1 MARKRVI
8 GVAQE
13 SHRRF
18 AAQLPVLRSN
28 TLLQKQKCVKL
39 WGRDPVERSETLN
52 HPLCGCAL
60 NVIQKNSPICYNKVV
75 QVLSITKER

>member
-1 MARKRVI
+1 MARKRVA

-28 TLLQKQKCVKL
+28 TLLQKQKCVKF
-39 WGRDPVERSETLN
+39 TN
-52 HPLCGCAL
+52 HLKKGAAP
-60 NVIQKNSPICYNKVV
+60 SKVPHPHFFY
-75 QVLSITKER
+75 STTGSTIISSSS